1 MRKSSL
7 VAFILAVAGLLSGP
21 ALADRRVA
29 LVIGN
34 SAYQNVVKLANP
46 ANDAAAMADT
56 LKAANF
62 DIVEARHDLKATE
75 MRRTL
80 RDFADK
86 ARSADVAVVYFAG
99 HGIEVDGTNYLIPTD
114 ALLERD
120 TDVYDEAFSLERILV
135 TIEPA
140 RKLRL
145 VILDACRDNPFVKN
159 MKRTTA
165 SRAIPRGLAKVEP
178 ASPNTLIAYSAK
190 AGSTA
195 LDGDSRNSPFTAAL
209 VRYIATPGLD
219 LRKAFGFVRDDVM
232 KNTGNRQEPYV
243 YGSLGGEDVSLVPV
257 TATAPAP
264 TANAQA
270 DMRRDYELA
279 LQLAT
284 KDGWSAFLTQH
295 PDGFYASLAKSQLA
309 KLAAEDAHTAAAEK
323 ARMTAEEK
331 DRLAAEGA
339 RKTDQAKATA
349 DAKAAEDARLAA
361 EKLKLAEQ
369 ERAAAGERARVAAEA
384 KADADKVAAPA
395 AGPQFA
401 ALPSPAADTPRTT
414 APADLPRLIQVELQR
429 VGCLQGSVDDGWT
442 SASRKSLERFNR
454 YASTRFDAKAASTEA
469 LDAIKA
475 KATRVCPLT
484 CAYGSEANGDRCVKI
499 VCRAGTFL
507 NDDNECEKKRG
518 KTQATRSLPRRD
530 RQVQQE
536 REEFDRPRVQARIPR
551 AQPSGQIVCDSAGCR
566 PVRSGCRLVMRDT
579 RIGLTNVEA
588 CN

>member
-1 MRKSSL
+1 MRNLGL
-7 VAFILAVAGLLSGP
+7 VASVLFGLSLLSQP
-21 ALADRRVA
+21 ALADKRVA

-34 SAYQNVVKLANP
+34 SAYQNVIKLANP
-46 ANDAAAMADT
+46 VNDAAAMTET

-62 DIVEARHDLKATE
+62 DIVEAKRDLKATE

-86 ARSADVAVVYFAG
+86 ARDADVALVYFAG

-140 RKLRL
+140 KKLRL

-195 LDGDSRNSPFTAAL
+195 LDGDSKNSPFTAAL
-209 VRYIATPGLD
+209 VRHIATPGLD

-232 KNTGNRQEPYV
+232 KNTSNRQEPYV
-243 YGSLGGEDVSLVPV
+243 YGSLGGDDVPLVPV
-257 TATAPAP
+257 AAVASGPAVS
-264 TANAQA
+264 AQA
-270 DMRRDYELA
+270 DTRRDYELA

-284 KDGWSAFLTQH
+284 KDGWNAFLTQH

-309 KLAAEDAHTAAAEK
+309 KLAAEDAHSAATEK
-323 ARMTAEEK
+323 ARLATEEK
-331 DRLAAEGA
+331 ARLAAEGA
-339 RKTDQAKATA
+339 RKVEQAKAAA
-349 DAKAAEDARLAA
+349 DAKVAEDARIAA
-361 EKLKLAEQ
+361 EKLKTAEQ
-369 ERAAAGERARVAAEA
+369 ERAAAGERARAAAEA
-384 KADADKVAAPA
+384 KVDAAQPAPPA
-395 AGPQFA
+395 SGPKLA
-401 ALPSPAADTPRTT
+401 ALPAPTADAPRAA
-414 APADLPRLIQVELQR
+414 APADLPRQVQIELQR
-429 VGCLQGSVDDGWT
+429 VGCLQGSVDDTWT
-442 SASRKSLERFNR
+442 AASRKSLERFNR
-454 YASTRFDAKAASTEA
+454 YASTKFDAKAAGTDA

-475 KATRVCPLT
+475 KSSRVCPLV
-484 CAYGSEANGDRCVKI
+484 CAHGSEASGDRCVKI
-499 VCRAGTFL
+499 VCRSGMFL
-507 NDDNECEKKRG
+507 NDENECERKRG
-518 KTQATRSLPRRD
+518 RTEAKRNAPRRD
-530 RQVQQE
+530 RFE
-536 REEFDRPRVQARIPR
+536 PEEFDRPQAQARAPR
-551 AQPSGQIVCDSAGCR
+551 AQPSGQVVCDNGGCR
-566 PVRSGCRLVMRDT
+566 PVRPGCRLVSRDT
-579 RIGLTNVEA
+579 RIGLTNVEV

>member
-1 MRKSSL
+1 MRNLGL
-7 VAFILAVAGLLSGP
+7 VTSVVLTVGLLSQP
-21 ALADRRVA
+21 ALADKRIA

-34 SAYQNVVKLANP
+34 SAYLNVVKLANP
-46 ANDAAAMADT
+46 ANDAAAVAET
-56 LKAANF
+56 LKAASF
-62 DIVEARHDLKATE
+62 DIVEARKDLRATE

-86 ARSADVAVVYFAG
+86 ARDADVAVIYFAG

-195 LDGDSRNSPFTAAL
+195 LDGDSRNSPFTSAL
-209 VRYIATPGLD
+209 VQHLTTPGLD

-243 YGSLGGEDVSLVPV
+243 YGSLGGEDVPLVPV
-257 TATAPAP
+257 AATAPAP
-264 TANAQA
+264 ATNAQA

-284 KDGWSAFLTQH
+284 RDGWSAFLTQH

-309 KLAAEDAHTAAAEK
+309 KLAGGDAGLTAADTKVDIAK
-323 ARMTAEEK
+323 P
-331 DRLAAEGA
+331 DAA
-339 RKTDQAKATA
+339 KPTTP
-349 DAKAAEDARLAA
+349 
-361 EKLKLAEQ
+361 
-369 ERAAAGERARVAAEA
+369 
-384 KADADKVAAPA
+384 PA
-395 AGPQFA
+395 SPQFA
-401 ALPSPAADTPRTT
+401 ALPSPAETRPMT
-414 APADLPRLIQVELQR
+414 APADLARRVQIELQR
-429 VGCLQGSVDDGWT
+429 VGCLQGSIDDSWT
-442 SASRKSLERFNR
+442 AASRKSLERFNR
-454 YASTRFDAKAASTEA
+454 YASTKFDAKLASTDA
-469 LDAIKA
+469 LDAIKGKSA
-475 KATRVCPLT
+475 RVCPLT
-484 CAYGSEANGDRCVKI
+484 CAHGSEADGDRCVKI

-507 NDDNECEKKRG
+507 NDDNECEKRRG
-518 KTQATRSLPRRD
+518 REAKRSLSHGERD
-530 RQVQQE
+530 I
-536 REEFDRPRVQARIPR
+536 EEFDRPRVQARTPR
-551 AQPSGQIVCDSAGCR
+551 AQPSGQIVCDNGGCR
-566 PVRSGCRLVMRDT
+566 PVRSGCRLVSRDM
-579 RIGLTNVEA
+579 RIGLTNVEV

>member
-1 MRKSSL
+1 MRNLGL
-7 VAFILAVAGLLSGP
+7 VVSVLFGLGLLSQP
-21 ALADRRVA
+21 ALADKRVA

-46 ANDAAAMADT
+46 ANDAAAMTET
-56 LKAANF
+56 LKTANF
-62 DIVEARHDLKATE
+62 DIIEARRDLKATE

-86 ARSADVAVVYFAG
+86 ARDADVALVYFAG

-145 VILDACRDNPFVKN
+145 VILDACRDNPFIKN

-195 LDGDSRNSPFTAAL
+195 LDGDSKNSPFTAAL
-209 VRYIATPGLD
+209 VRHIATPGLD

-232 KNTGNRQEPYV
+232 KNTSNRQEPYV
-243 YGSLGGEDVSLVPV
+243 YGSLGGDDVPLVPV
-257 TATAPAP
+257 AAVSATSAVS
-264 TANAQA
+264 AQA
-270 DMRRDYELA
+270 DTRRDYELA

-284 KDGWSAFLTQH
+284 KDGWNAFLTQH

-309 KLAAEDAHTAAAEK
+309 KLAAEDAHSTATEK
-323 ARMTAEEK
+323 ARIAGEEK
-331 DRLAAEGA
+331 IRLATEGA
-339 RKTDQAKATA
+339 RKAEQTKAAT
-349 DAKAAEDARLAA
+349 DAKAAEDTRIAA
-361 EKLKLAEQ
+361 EKLKTAEQ
-369 ERAAAGERARVAAEA
+369 ERAAAGERARMAAEA
-384 KADADKVAAPA
+384 KVDSGKPDTPA
-395 AGPQFA
+395 AGPQLA
-401 ALPSPAADTPRTT
+401 ALPSPTADVSRAT
-414 APADLPRLIQVELQR
+414 APTDLPRQVQVELQR
-429 VGCLQGSVDDGWT
+429 VGCLQGSVDDTWT
-442 SASRKSLERFNR
+442 TASRKSLERFNR
-454 YASTRFDAKAASTEA
+454 YAATRFDAKAASADA
-469 LDAIKA
+469 LDALKA
-475 KATRVCPLT
+475 RSSRVCPLV
-484 CAYGSEANGDRCVKI
+484 CAYGSEADGEHCVKI

-518 KTQATRSLPRRD
+518 RTEARRNVPRL
-530 RQVQQE
+530 E
-536 REEFDRPRVQARIPR
+536 RNELERPQVQARASR
-551 AQPSGQIVCDSAGCR
+551 TQPSGQIVCDNGGCR
-566 PVRSGCRLVMRDT
+566 PVRPGCRLVSRDM
-579 RIGLTNVEA
+579 RIGLTNVEV
-588 CN
+588 CK